1 LQFDRLE
8 GLAATHI
15 SLFLDFDGTLVDIA
29 PTPLSISVPHTL
41 IPLLKRLLSGLDG
54 RVCIVSGRTL
64 SDIDRFSKGLGIDV
78 VAEHGAVHR
87 LSGVV
92 SSALP
97 AWPASWREHLQTLN
111 QCIPKLEVEI
121 KTTGVAFHYRQQ
133 PELEAEIMQFAEVLR
148 NHAPDDFVVVTSNM
162 TTEIRRAHI
171 DKGKAIEAVMK
182 TARYHGTTPIFIA
195 DDVTDI
201 PGFEVARGLGGQ
213 GLHVGTDFAGK
224 TENVRSWL
232 DLLVIHLK
240 AAS

>member
-1 LQFDRLE
+1 LEFDRLE

-29 PTPLSISVPHTL
+29 PTPLLISVPQTL
-41 IPLLKRLLSGLDG
+41 IPLLKRLLSVMDK

-64 SDIDRFSKGLGIDV
+64 IDIDRFTEGLGIDV

-87 LSGVV
+87 LSGVA

-97 AWPASWREHLQTLN
+97 GWPASWREHLQTLN

-133 PELEAEIMQFAEVLR
+133 PELEAEVVQFAEVLR
-148 NHAPDDFVVVTSNM
+148 NHAPHDFVVVTSNM
-162 TTEIRRAHI
+162 TTEIRRAHV

-182 TARYHGTTPIFIA
+182 TARYSGTTPVFIA
-195 DDVTDI
+195 DDITDI
-201 PGFEVARGLGGQ
+201 PGFEVARKLGGL
-213 GLHVGTDFAGK
+213 GLHVGTDFARK
-224 TENVRSWL
+224 TENVRHWL
-232 DLLVIHLK
+232 DGLTKALK
-240 AAS
+240 AA